1 MQLFVNNLVDAI
13 IIKHIKQPSDNLNP
27 FACTFSLVHTHRAYN
42 YLTTSYYDQPL
53 FSLILQFDII
63 LLIYSLA
70 DIDNH
75 SSGQTLHG

>member
-1 MQLFVNNLVDAI
+1 MQLSVNDFVCLVDAI
-13 IIKHIKQPSDNLNP
+13 IIEHIKQPSDNLNP
-27 FACTFSLVHTHRAYN
+27 FACTFSLVHTHSA

-53 FSLILQFDII
+53 FSLNLQFDII

-75 SSGQTLHG
+75 SSG